1 MGLREANRIALAD
14 KEGPILFLFN
24 RGPFEGTMA
33 PKGNVLYQARVENK
47 GGQNGLVPSECATLN
62 RSDGIESRERKRGPV
77 ALARGQT

>member
-1 MGLREANRIALAD
+1 M
-14 KEGPILFLFN
+14 FLFN

-33 PKGNVLYQARVENK
+33 PKGNVLRQERVENK
-47 GGQNGLVPSECATLN
+47 GGQNGLFPSECATLN